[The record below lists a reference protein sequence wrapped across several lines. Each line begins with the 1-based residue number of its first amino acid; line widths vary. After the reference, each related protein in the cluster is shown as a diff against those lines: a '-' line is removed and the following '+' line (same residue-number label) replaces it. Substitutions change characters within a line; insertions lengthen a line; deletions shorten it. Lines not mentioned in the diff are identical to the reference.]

1 MSKVI
6 SSFLV
11 GLGFNVDQKGAK
23 EFEGSI
29 DSVRSKALQLG
40 SVVAGGLGI
49 KALTADFAAGR
60 DMLGKFSDTFGV
72 SANNVMAI
80 GNALATEGGTLDGF
94 MSQLENL
101 ERVRARILVG
111 DVGFFAPAA
120 KAGIDPNTIAE
131 ANNATEAYL
140 SLANAFQTM
149 NTQQRLNAA
158 EALGLDESSIR
169 LLSRGRDDVESLIN
183 TMKGVRTVTDE
194 STEQA
199 ARFTRGWVELSQNVG
214 SATDEMSETIL
225 PFVNDMVEGIN
236 KWIGANKE
244 LVNSNAL
251 LFGGFATVAA
261 GSGALSTLAAMS
273 RYIPLIGK
281 GLAGVAA
288 GAASVS
294 GVAAAAAGGYA
305 AGSIVNE
312 YLPDDYKTD
321 LGRSIAHVLASFGND
336 EAQAALDAEA
346 AAGGFTPTFQKQVDA
361 GYYGAPGQYGASES
375 SMWSPQNN
383 LSGID
388 FASQRRGATSGQ
400 SVPQRQTI
408 EIPIIL
414 DGQALDRR
422 TVEIVDGMAQ
432 TAIDDISSNTEG

>member
-1 MSKVI
+1 VSKVI

-60 DMLGKFSDTFGV
+60 DMLGKFSETFGV

-101 ERVRARILVG
+101 ERARARILVG

-169 LLSRGRDDVESLIN
+169 LLSRGRDDVNALVEQFRGI
-183 TMKGVRTVTDE
+183 RPVTEE
-194 STEQA
+194 STEA
-199 ARFTRGWVELSQNVG
+199 AAKFNREWLKVKQNVG
-214 SATDEMSETIL
+214 GVTDAIAGPLTMAVANVT
-225 PFVNDMVEGIN
+225 EGIN
-236 KWIGANKE
+236 SWFSDDQAGRIKKYGDLTKAAFGWINPEEVAESSGLPEWLFKPIDQMI
-244 LVNSNAL
+244 LDDDQRTDIGRGIHQAL
-251 LFGGFATVAA
+251 ALFG
-261 GSGALSTLAAMS
+261 
-273 RYIPLIGK
+273 
-281 GLAGVAA
+281 
-288 GAASVS
+288 
-294 GVAAAAAGGYA
+294 
-305 AGSIVNE
+305 NE
-312 YLPDDYKTD
+312 E
-321 LGRSIAHVLASFGND
+321 S
-336 EAQAALDAEA
+336 QAALDAEA
-346 AAGGFTPTFQKQVDA
+346 SAGGYTDA
-361 GYYGAPGQYGASES
+361 YNFKRPDIIDSNV
-375 SMWSPQNN
+375 WKPQNN

-432 TAIDDISSNTEG
+432 TAIDDITSNTEG

>member
-23 EFEGSI
+23 EFEGNI

-80 GNALATEGGTLDGF
+80 GNALATEGGTLNGF

-149 NTQQRLNAA
+149 NTQERLNAA

-169 LLSRGRDDVESLIN
+169 LLSRGQDEVNTLVEQFRG
-183 TMKGVRTVTDE
+183 MRPVTEE
-194 STEQA
+194 STEA
-199 ARFTRGWVELSQNVG
+199 AAKFNREWVKVKQNVG
-214 SATDEMSETIL
+214 GVTDAIAGPLTMAVANVT
-225 PFVNDMVEGIN
+225 EGIN
-236 KWIGANKE
+236 SWFSDDQAGRIKKYGDLTKAAFGWINPEEVAESSGLPEWLFKPIDQMI
-244 LVNSNAL
+244 LDDDQRTDIGRGIHQAL
-251 LFGGFATVAA
+251 ALFG
-261 GSGALSTLAAMS
+261 
-273 RYIPLIGK
+273 
-281 GLAGVAA
+281 
-288 GAASVS
+288 
-294 GVAAAAAGGYA
+294 
-305 AGSIVNE
+305 NE
-312 YLPDDYKTD
+312 E
-321 LGRSIAHVLASFGND
+321 S
-336 EAQAALDAEA
+336 QAALDAEA
-346 AAGGFTPTFQKQVDA
+346 SVGGYTDA
-361 GYYGAPGQYGASES
+361 YSFKRPDIIDSNV
-375 SMWSPQNN
+375 WKPQNN

-422 TVEIVDGMAQ
+422 TVNVVDGMVQ